1 MRNAPANSSINN
13 VQALIVILQ
22 MSDVPAKFY
31 PVLLRV
37 AQAAL
42 PEGVTM
48 NVMEHQPE
56 HAEIRYVPDNDLKKM
71 KEDLEEMGGP
81 RKLKKRK

>member
-1 MRNAPANSSINN
+1 MPSSHIRKW
-13 VQALIVILQ
+13 LFLQ
-22 MSDVPAKFY
+22 ISHLPAKFY

-42 PEGVTM
+42 PEGVTL

-56 HAEIRYVPDNDLKKM
+56 HEEIRYAPDLDLIEL
-71 KEDLEEMGGP
+71 KEQLEDMGGA
-81 RKLKKRK
+81 RKKKKK